1 MKTSDHTKRLG
12 CFIFN
17 FVQKS
22 WIQTCDQFCKD
33 VQIVY
38 HGCHQYIAIPST
50 HVAAITGRVLIL
62 PTISFAVDIAKF
74 QFLWHSLNILVTS
87 VTKNTKGMAALYVAA
102 DTTRTKCP
110 IAVHILTAPPD
121 IIASALI
128 TELIPSRIDILTIM
142 SHDFLQ
148 ICTVDTVVEQ
158 LCWYCGGLW
167 RWFESSWRVS
177 VEKDS

>member
-1 MKTSDHTKRLG
+1 MSAGDIIHHFTVITIFTGVSFTSTCVDTVQTGRRIAKFRRNLLPPSLSYTSLKIEAANSSKKENNHKFIAGYKVSEPKTPHYESTAMKTSDHTKRLG

-74 QFLWHSLNILVTS
+74 QFLWHSINILVTS
-87 VTKNTKGMAALYVAA
+87 VPKN
-102 DTTRTKCP
+102 R
-110 IAVHILTAPPD
+110 
-121 IIASALI
+121 
-128 TELIPSRIDILTIM
+128 
-142 SHDFLQ
+142 
-148 ICTVDTVVEQ
+148 
-158 LCWYCGGLW
+158 
-167 RWFESSWRVS
+167 
-177 VEKDS
+177 